1 MRARLKRS
9 SSTHFA
15 YEEGPK
21 MKRNR
26 DEYMTLANGG
36 TNLTRRS
43 VLQRAAWIT
52 AAAAFPRVPGY
63 GAVMAA
69 QDVSPVMVKLSTYMA
84 DARNT
89 ELPDKVVQDAT
100 HHILD
105 TVAAMVSGSELPPG
119 RDAIQFARNYGGG
132 QKTATVVASK
142 ILCGPIDAAFA
153 NGELAHSDESDDDYT
168 SGGAHPGS
176 AIVPATL
183 ALGEQFEITGTHFLR
198 AVTLG
203 YDIGMRAYKTLNGG
217 VLKETHNLV
226 GTMGAAAASGCVAG
240 LNVQQMRWLL
250 DYATQQAGAGI
261 GTWREDSEHIEK
273 AFLFGAM
280 GARNGVTAALLVRS
294 GWTGVND
301 VLSGPQNFVKSY
313 APKADPAGL
322 TEELGQRYEVSLT
335 SIKDWTTGGPILS
348 LLDAIVNLR
357 KRHPFEASDVRHVV
371 VRSATSQAERVNNR
385 EMPDINVQYLIAVML
400 IDKTVSFHAAHDTAR
415 MKDPAILREHAKVE
429 LVGDEELERLLPT
442 RVGIVEV
449 ELTDGTHLT
458 ERVENARGTP
468 ENPMTRDEVVAKA
481 RGLMTPV
488 LGTAISTKLID
499 RLLDIN
505 SVKDVRELRPLLQRA

>member
-1 MRARLKRS
+1 
-9 SSTHFA
+9 
-15 YEEGPK
+15 

-26 DEYMTLANGG
+26 DEYMPLANGG

-63 GAVMAA
+63 GAVMAG

-89 ELPDKVVQDAT
+89 ELPDKVVQDAK

-119 RDAIQFARNYGGG
+119 RDAIQFVRTYGGG
-132 QKTATVVASK
+132 QKVATVVASK
-142 ILCGPIDAAFA
+142 IICGPIDAAFA

-168 SGGAHPGS
+168 SGGAHPG
-176 AIVPATL
+176 AAVVPAAL
-183 ALGEQFEITGTHFLR
+183 AIGEQFQISGTHFLR

-203 YDIGMRAYKTLNGG
+203 YDIGMRAYKTLKGG
-217 VLKETHNLV
+217 VLNETHNLV
-226 GTMGAAAASGCVAG
+226 GTMGAAAASGCVAS
-240 LNVQQMRWLL
+240 LNVEQMRWLL

-261 GTWREDSEHIEK
+261 GTWREDTEHIEK

-294 GWTGVND
+294 GWTGVTD

-322 TEELGQRYEVSLT
+322 TEELGKRYEVSLT
-335 SIKDWTTGGPILS
+335 SIKGWTTGGPILS

-357 KRHPFEASDVRHVV
+357 KRRPFEASDVRHIV

-400 IDKTVSFHAAHDTAR
+400 IDKTVSFHSAHDKAR
-415 MKDPAILREHAKVE
+415 MQDPAVLREHAKVE
-429 LVGDEELERLLPT
+429 LVADEELERLLPT
-442 RVGIVEV
+442 RVGIVDV

-488 LGTAISTKLID
+488 LGAATSMKLID
-499 RLLDIN
+499 RLLDID
-505 SVKDVRELRPLLQRA
+505 SVKDVRELRPLLQR